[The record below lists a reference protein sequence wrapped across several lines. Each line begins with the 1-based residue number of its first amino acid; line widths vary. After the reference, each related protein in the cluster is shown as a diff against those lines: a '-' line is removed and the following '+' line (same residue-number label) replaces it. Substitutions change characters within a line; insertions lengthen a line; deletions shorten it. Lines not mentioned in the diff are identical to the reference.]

1 MKKDLKGFLMWSIPL
16 SQSILKSEG
25 KNGILATFKWKS
37 WNRNGQCLPWVIS
50 LCFTT
55 FKNHYETSSLIR
67 PQNGI
72 ATQPCV
78 SSPNASVPPCL
89 WNDTWNCLTSPISP
103 VIITYKLVGHF
114 VGFQPI
120 YFCSLLALGAI
131 NLVHHKAWV
140 TNLLNQQCLLCQ
152 SVFQALCPGFCSHRG
167 FMLVERQT
175 INRKHIHIQTHK
187 IVVIK

>member
-1 MKKDLKGFLMWSIPL
+1 MKHPSFPIHSQEWRIKWNIGNIQPKVLEQEWSMSTL
-16 SQSILKSEG
+16 SY
-25 KNGILATFKWKS
+25 FY
-37 WNRNGQCLPWVIS
+37 

-55 FKNHYETSSLIR
+55 FKNHYETSGLIR

-89 WNDTWNCLTSPISP
+89 WSDTWNCLTSPISP

-187 IVVIK
+187 IVVIQ